1 MPSVEIR
8 LKILFFIFCLLF
20 LLGLFFNFKFC
31 EVLFESFRIF
41 GKLGGLTFFVSFV
54 FFVTE
59 SVCKFGHVT
68 FFVRN

>member
-31 EVLFESFRIF
+31 EVLFESFRIL
-41 GKLGGLTFFVSFV
+41 GKLGD
-54 FFVTE
+54 
-59 SVCKFGHVT
+59 
-68 FFVRN
+68 